1 MTEEGGILVSSFP
14 FLKMRLQDLK
24 SVISESE
31 LFADVELL
39 TQVQQKL
46 SALGFYTAIVDGLPG
61 PHTTKAIAAFCAA
74 HHLNNVTTKQ
84 YGPTF
89 AKELLEA
96 VPSPRSNVNAMLA
109 SGNQTRSI
117 DIKSEHIQLILQE
130 CQKQGIT
137 DKRQISYIL
146 ATVYH
151 ETAHTYRPIDE
162 YGGSK
167 TRYAPYWG
175 RGYVQLTWLTNYRK
189 YSVLVGEDLVGY
201 PEKAK
206 EPSTAAFILVHGFK
220 YGTFTG
226 KTLAQYIN
234 SARCDFVGARRC
246 INGTDKA
253 ALIAGYAHKW
263 LACLE
268 KGTLWL

>member
-1 MTEEGGILVSSFP
+1 M
-14 FLKMRLQDLK
+14 KLQDLK
-24 SVISESE
+24 SVINESE
-31 LFADVELL
+31 LFADPELL
-39 TQVQQKL
+39 SAVQQKL
-46 SALGFYTAIVDGLPG
+46 ADLGFYTIKVDGLPG

-74 HHLNNVTTKQ
+74 YHLNNAATRQ

-96 VPSPRSNVNAMLA
+96 VPSPRS
-109 SGNQTRSI
+109 
-117 DIKSEHIQLILQE
+117 KSEHIQLILQE
-130 CQKQGIT
+130 CQKQGII
-137 DKRQISYIL
+137 DKRQISYVL
-146 ATVYH
+146 ATTYH

-175 RGYVQLTWLTNYRK
+175 RGYVQLTWKFNYAK
-189 YSVLVGEDLVGY
+189 YSAHVGEDLVSH

-206 EPSTAAFILVHGFK
+206 EPRAAAFILVHGFK

-226 KTLAQYIN
+226 KALHHYIN

-253 ALIAGYAHKW
+253 ALIAGYAQKW
-263 LACLE
+263 LQCLE